1 MSKEW
6 LAMVLAEGN
15 GARLGMLAKEL
26 AKPAVPFGGQ
36 YRLIDFALSNCRH
49 SGVDTVGI
57 VTQYQPLLL
66 HAYVGTGSAWDLDIS
81 GGGVH
86 ILPPYVRE
94 EGGHW
99 YQGTADAVYQ
109 NSEFIEYYSPEH
121 VVVVPG
127 DHIGKLDY
135 AAMLSY
141 HKACRADA
149 TIGVSQVPRP
159 DAAGQVTVMENA
171 GYRQITGV
179 GEKTHQP
186 QNGQISTGVYIFSW
200 KVLKQFLE
208 QDAANDKS
216 EHDLGKNIIPGLLAA
231 GCRLYAYHF
240 PGYWKEAG
248 SIEGYWE
255 ASMDLLGDAPG
266 LQLND
271 PAWPIYSPQISMPP
285 HYHGPAARV
294 CRSMIA
300 GGAVI
305 LGEVENSVVFPG
317 AYIGPGAKVRDSVI
331 LHQVRLESGIS
342 VHGAIVMPRTVL
354 NAATV
359 AANRT
364 EGVIQAAGSQ
374 QTISA
379 GNQPRVSLAG

>member
-15 GARLGMLAKEL
+15 GARLGLLAKEL

-57 VTQYQPLLL
+57 LTQYQPLLL
-66 HAYVGTGSAWDLDIS
+66 HAYIGKGSAWDLDIS

-86 ILPPYVRE
+86 ILPPYARE
-94 EGGHW
+94 AGGHW
-99 YQGTADAVYQ
+99 YQGSADAVYQ
-109 NSEFIEYYSPEH
+109 NSEFIEYYRPEY
-121 VVVVPG
+121 VVVAPG
-127 DHIGKLDY
+127 DHVGKLDY
-135 AAMLSY
+135 AAMLAY
-141 HKACRADA
+141 HKACGADA
-149 TIGVSQVPRP
+149 TLGVSQVPRT
-159 DAAGQVTVMENA
+159 DAAGQITVRESAEYGQVT
-171 GYRQITGV
+171 GG
-179 GEKTHQP
+179 GEKAHQL
-186 QNGQISTGVYIFSW
+186 QNGQIFTGVYIFSW

-208 QDAANDKS
+208 LDAADDTS

-231 GCRLYAYHF
+231 GCRLYAYRF
-240 PGYWKEAG
+240 PGYWKDAG
-248 SIEGYWE
+248 SIEGYWQ
-255 ASMDLLGDAPG
+255 ASMDLLGDGPG
-266 LQLND
+266 LLLHD
-271 PAWPIYSPQISMPP
+271 PDWPIYSSQLSLPP
-285 HYHGPAARV
+285 HYHGLAAKV

-317 AYIGPGAKVRDSVI
+317 VYIGPGAKVKDSVI

-354 NAATV
+354 NVATV

-364 EGVIQAAGSQ
+364 EGVIQVAGSQ
-374 QTISA
+374 QAIAA
-379 GNQPRVSLAG
+379 GTQTRVSLAG